1 MLVNWHSFSF
11 IPLETQNVNILSMNL
26 VFWRKKQQKS
36 DLKRPVL
43 VPVVAQLVHQKLR
56 ECKDKIAA

>member
-43 VPVVAQLVHQKLR
+43 VPMVAQLVHQKLR
-56 ECKDKIAA
+56 E